1 MKKEFWFGISI
12 TAVVSA
18 LGICSGELAVVK
30 MIGFST
36 VTMAII
42 FGMIVGNTLYPK
54 LAIHCHDGVTFSKG
68 RLLRLGIILYGFRL
82 TFQEITNVGLDAIV
96 ADAVIV
102 TGTFSLTW
110 LLGRKLFR
118 IDPETVILIGAG
130 SSICGAAAVMATEPV
145 IKAHAHKVAV
155 AVATVV
161 IFGTIAIFLYPEMY
175 KLGFWPFTGD
185 TYGVY
190 IGSSVHEVAQVYAA
204 GKAIGQSVADVAVA
218 TKMIRVMMIAPFLF
232 VLSWWI
238 TRSHAGEHT
247 KKSKLVIPWFAILFI
262 AVAGFNSLDLL
273 PSALVDVLQF
283 VDTILLTMAMA
294 ALGLTTHFGAIR
306 QAGVKPIFLGALI
319 MLWLVVIG
327 GVLQMLIGS

>member
-1 MKKEFWFGISI
+1 MKKTFWSGIVI
-12 TAVVSA
+12 TAIVSA
-18 LGICSGELAVVK
+18 LGIWSGGLAVVK
-30 MIGFST
+30 MIGFSA

-42 FGMIVGNTLYPK
+42 FGMLVGNTLYPK

-68 RLLRLGIILYGFRL
+68 QLLRLGIILYGFRL
-82 TFQEITNVGLDAIV
+82 TFQEIADVGVDAIV

-102 TGTFSLTW
+102 SGTFLVTW
-110 LLGRKLFR
+110 LLGRKLFH
-118 IDPETVILIGAG
+118 IDVETVILIGAG

-145 IKAHAHKVAV
+145 VKAHAHKVAV

-161 IFGTIAIFLYPEMY
+161 IFGTVAIFWYPEMY
-175 KLGFWPFTGD
+175 RMALWPFTGT

-204 GKAIGQSVADVAVA
+204 GNAIGQAVADAAVA

-232 VLSWWI
+232 VLSWWLAK
-238 TRSHAGEHT
+238 RHDRGSAHE
-247 KKSKLVIPWFAILFI
+247 SKLVIPWFAVLFI
-262 AVAGFNSLDLL
+262 AVAGFNSFDLL
-273 PSALVDVLQF
+273 PESWVKALQF

-306 QAGVKPIFLGALI
+306 QAGVKPIALGALI
-319 MLWLVVIG
+319 MVWLVVVG
-327 GVLQMLIGS
+327 GMVQMVIA